1 MDKGL
6 RTSLLTVCGLLSKHK
21 VEYLI
26 VGGTAVALHG
36 YFRMSVSIAG
46 IPADKPDLDFWYNPS
61 YKNYFNLLDAI
72 EALGEDVSAFK
83 NETSPNPKKSFFKER
98 FQNNF
103 RRLNKFYYVVILYNF
118 AFQSIGFMVDYP
130 DQTEKAMQ
138 LFYSTLPEKGR
149 RHYAAVETIKL
160 GYGGLAYISKL
171 LDIDR
176 NTIIQGVKEIED
188 VTILQQIPPQ
198 KQRRPGGG
206 AKKNPKTTRT

>member
-1 MDKGL
+1 
-6 RTSLLTVCGLLSKHK
+6 
-21 VEYLI
+21 
-26 VGGTAVALHG
+26 
-36 YFRMSVSIAG
+36 
-46 IPADKPDLDFWYNPS
+46 
-61 YKNYFNLLDAI
+61 
-72 EALGEDVSAFK
+72 
-83 NETSPNPKKSFFKER
+83 
-98 FQNNF
+98 
-103 RRLNKFYYVVILYNF
+103 
-118 AFQSIGFMVDYP
+118 MVDYP